1 LEKPSRAEMQEIAKL
16 HHFNLTEEEL
26 PVYAKSVEQGM
37 AAFERLNGLHA
48 QYAKHDVRPTTG
60 HRPSGQENP
69 FGAWAWKTSIQA
81 SSCGPL
87 HGKSIAIKDNVAVA
101 GLPMLNG
108 SPLLEGFVPAHDA
121 TVVDRILSAG
131 GEIVGKAVSENL
143 CFSGGSHTS
152 YPFPVLNP
160 HDPLHMSGGSSS
172 GSAVLV
178 ATGACDMA
186 IGGDQG
192 GSVRIPSSWCGIYG
206 LKPTWGLVPYTGA
219 FPIEPSLDHLG
230 PMARSV
236 EEVALLL
243 EVIGGRDGL
252 DARQCSTPFSLES
265 YQKSLAKPA
274 RQFTIG
280 VLKEGFG
287 WSGISDG
294 AVDDRIHAAAD
305 EFARLGARMV
315 DVSVPMHLHGLDI
328 WSGIATE
335 GAWSTM
341 VRGNSLSHGPQGF
354 LDDELISFY
363 AQARKTRGAEF
374 SPTVKSVILLGEYL
388 DRQGGGRFYARAQ
401 NLRRILRAAY
411 DDALRDVDLLLM
423 PTTPRQAPRF
433 PDDDGLEDYLE
444 VALNMMQNTAT
455 FDASGHPAMS
465 IPCGKIGRL
474 PTGMTLVGRHF
485 DEATILAAAHLF
497 EQGGFNQAMQ

>member
-1 LEKPSRAEMQEIAKL
+1 METPSHTELQEIAKL
-16 HHFNLTEEEL
+16 HDFKLTDQEL
-26 PVYAKSVEQGM
+26 PVYVKSVEQSM
-37 AAFERLNGLHA
+37 VALKRLNQLYDE
-48 QYAKHDVRPTTG
+48 QAKTAVRPTTG
-60 HRPSGQENP
+60 HRPSGQENQ
-69 FGAWAWKTSIQA
+69 FGAWAWKTSIQETFT
-81 SSCGPL
+81 GPL
-87 HGKSIAIKDNVAVA
+87 QGKNVVIKDNVAVA

-108 SPLLEGFVPAHDA
+108 SPMLEGFVPSGDA
-121 TVVDRILSAG
+121 TVVTRILGAG
-131 GEIVGKAVSENL
+131 GEIVGKAVAENL

-152 YPFPVLNP
+152 YPFPVRNP

-178 ATGACDMA
+178 AIGACDMA

-230 PMARSV
+230 PMARNV
-236 EEVALLL
+236 DDVALLL
-243 EVIGGRDGL
+243 EVIAGRDGL
-252 DARQCSTPFSLES
+252 DARQGNTPFSLHS
-265 YQKSLAKPA
+265 YKKQLHKPA
-274 RQFTIG
+274 RQLTIG

-287 WSGISDG
+287 WQGISDG
-294 AVDDRIHAAAD
+294 AVDDRIRAAAD
-305 EFARLGARMV
+305 EFSRLGARLV
-315 DVSVPMHLHGLDI
+315 DVSVPMHVHGLDI

-354 LDDELISFY
+354 LDEELISFY
-363 AQARKTRGAEF
+363 ANARKTRAAEF
-374 SPTVKSVILLGEYL
+374 SPTVKSVILLGQYL
-388 DRQGGGRFYARAQ
+388 DRKGGGKLYARAQ

-411 DDALRDVDLLLM
+411 DDALLDVDLLLM

-433 PDDDGLEDYLE
+433 PDNDGLEDYLE

-455 FDASGHPAMS
+455 FDASGHPAMN
-465 IPCGKIGRL
+465 IPCGKIGKL

-485 DEATILAAAHLF
+485 DEVTVLAAAHLF
-497 EQGGFNQAMQ
+497 EQGGFNLSMQ